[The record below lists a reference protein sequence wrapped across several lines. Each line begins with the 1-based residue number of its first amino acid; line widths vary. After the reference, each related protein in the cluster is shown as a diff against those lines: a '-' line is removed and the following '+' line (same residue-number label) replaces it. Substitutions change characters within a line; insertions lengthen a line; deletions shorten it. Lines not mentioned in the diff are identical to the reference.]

1 MTTTTNNKMV
11 NVFTQTYEDDMP
23 EYISIYDRPKRS
35 IGRPKNKI
43 QLTDEEKVL
52 RMRRLAS
59 KNYYENIE
67 KRKLQQS
74 LNYQRLKNEKLQ
86 KP

>member
-1 MTTTTNNKMV
+1 MTTTTMD
-11 NVFTQTYEDDMP
+11 VFTQTYEDDMP

-35 IGRPKNKI
+35 IGRPNNKI

-59 KNYYENIE
+59 NNYYENIE
-67 KRKLQQS
+67 KRTLQ
-74 LNYQRLKNEKLQ
+74 
-86 KP
+86 